1 MIARILVSLGFP
13 LAAIGLVV
21 YGMAVSESMRND
33 DQANFGL
40 ILMIASFAVGV
51 IGVFWYRAD
60 EARADRD

>member
-13 LAAIGLVV
+13 VAAIGLVV

-33 DQANFGL
+33 GQANLGL
-40 ILMIASFAVGV
+40 AVLIGGFVVGV

-60 EARADRD
+60 EARAERD

>member
-13 LAAIGLVV
+13 VATVGLVV

-40 ILMIASFAVGV
+40 AVLIGGFIVGV
-51 IGVFWYRAD
+51 IGVIWYRAD
-60 EARADRD
+60 EARAERD